1 MRCCAA
7 HGERVDAMK
16 KIAITDIKGIRI
28 GNAQQKE
35 AGTGCTVIISPQ
47 GAPCGVDVRGGGPAS
62 RELELLNPTAN
73 ADRIHAV
80 LLSGGSAYGLDAA
93 SGVMKYLEEHNIGF
107 DTRICKVPLV
117 VASCIYDLGCGQN
130 VRPDAQ
136 MGYDA
141 CVASECNAFTEGC
154 QGAGTG
160 ATVGKLCGPAYMMKS
175 GIGAYAVQVDDLQV
189 GAVVVVNA
197 VGDVLG
203 ENNQIIA
210 GMRRADGIGFADS
223 RRVMLE
229 EHGRTETLFSQRD
242 AATTNTTIGAVV
254 TNGKFDKA
262 HMKKI
267 AAMASNGIVRTICPV
282 NTTADGDSLYAMSV
296 GEIHAEVSLTGTIAS
311 YVVEQA
317 VRRAVRT
324 AITSYGVPAMDS
336 LR

>member
-175 GIGAYAVQVDDLQV
+175 GIGAYAVQVDELQV

-210 GMRRADGIGFADS
+210 GMRRADGTGFADS

-242 AATTNTTIGAVV
+242 AATTNTTIGTVV